1 MLTDFPTSYTCV
13 HTTVVV
19 IDALWPYKAMKVLE
33 NSLMFL
39 GTHVLRMIVFYV
51 SKVGEIVPEELEKA
65 GLPRTIRSRVQ
76 ADLAQGKE

>member
-1 MLTDFPTSYTCV
+1 LDHS
-13 HTTVVV
+13 VVC
-19 IDALWPYKAMKVLE
+19 
-33 NSLMFL
+33 
-39 GTHVLRMIVFYV
+39 V

>member
-1 MLTDFPTSYTCV
+1 LIST
-13 HTTVVV
+13 
-19 IDALWPYKAMKVLE
+19 
-33 NSLMFL
+33 
-39 GTHVLRMIVFYV
+39 

>member
-1 MLTDFPTSYTCV
+1 MGALRQHKSHSCFELLL
-13 HTTVVV
+13 VVC
-19 IDALWPYKAMKVLE
+19 
-33 NSLMFL
+33 
-39 GTHVLRMIVFYV
+39 V